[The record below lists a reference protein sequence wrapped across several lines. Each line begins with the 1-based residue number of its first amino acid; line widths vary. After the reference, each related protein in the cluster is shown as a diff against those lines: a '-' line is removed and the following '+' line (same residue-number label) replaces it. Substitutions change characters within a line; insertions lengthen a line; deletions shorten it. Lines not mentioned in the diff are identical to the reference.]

1 MPYQDAFQLLVD
13 IGLVDVILPFI
24 LVFTITYAVLQ
35 NTQVF
40 GTEINGKPKKKIN
53 AMVAFVM
60 GFFAVL
66 TVNLIGT
73 LNIILTYFV
82 LILVIGLLLA
92 LVFGIAGAEVGSK
105 NKIFVA
111 LMTIF
116 IVIFVFLGLVRA
128 GIIKESAFWS
138 GFILPLAI
146 MAAIVFIIYYI
157 FKKEKKKSKPAAATG
172 GPQQGGRASAQG
184 QQEL

>member
-40 GTEINGKPKKKIN
+40 GTENGKPKKKIN

-66 TVNLIGT
+66 TVNLVGT
-73 LNIILTYFV
+73 LNIMLTYFV
-82 LILVIGLLLA
+82 LLLVIGLLLA

-111 LMTIF
+111 LMIMF

-128 GIIKESAFWS
+128 GIIEENAFWS
-138 GFILPLAI
+138 GFVLPLAI

-157 FKKEKKKSKPAAATG
+157 FKKEKKKPKPAAATS
-172 GPQQGGRASAQG
+172 GPQQGARTSAQG
-184 QQEL
+184 QQEI